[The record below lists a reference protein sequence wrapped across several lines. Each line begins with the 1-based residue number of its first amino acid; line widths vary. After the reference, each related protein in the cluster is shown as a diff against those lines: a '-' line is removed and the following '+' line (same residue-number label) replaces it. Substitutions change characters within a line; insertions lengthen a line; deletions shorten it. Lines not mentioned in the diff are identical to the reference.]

1 MVLKYVTE
9 KYGAEKVAHIITYQ
23 TMATKS
29 AIKDVA
35 KVMELPLPESNRLA
49 KLSAR
54 PSAGCEWEGPKINF
68 KNCLAYC
75 KEFEAETHNENPVVR
90 EVMKYA
96 GQLEGNVRGT
106 GIHACGVIIGRD
118 DITDWSAYIYGNGC
132 RRHKGY
138 LDPI

>member
-1 MVLKYVTE
+1 MWP
-9 KYGAEKVAHIITYQ
+9 
-23 TMATKS
+23 
-29 AIKDVA
+29 

-49 KLSAR
+49 KLVPDRLPDVNGKA
-54 PSAGCEWEGPKINF
+54 PKINF

-118 DITDWSAYIYGNGC
+118 DITDWVPISMGNGC